1 VTLPRLY
8 VVLDSD
14 VAERFRWSIIDLA
27 CACLAGGARLLQV
40 RAKHL
45 ASGPM
50 VELCERVVA
59 EARPANARVIV
70 NDRGD
75 VARLADAAGVHVGQ
89 DDLAPDLVRRVVGP
103 DLFVGLST
111 HTRDQ
116 VARALASPIDYLAV
130 GPVFD
135 TATKETG
142 YERVGLDLVRLAAAE
157 AAPVGM
163 PVVAIGGITLE
174 QAPSVLEAGAASVAV
189 ISDLLTGG
197 DPEGRTRAFV
207 ARLG

>member
-1 VTLPRLY
+1 MTLPRLY

-27 CACLAGGARLLQV
+27 RACLAGGARLLQV

-45 ASGPM
+45 AAGPM

-89 DDLAPDLVRRVVGP
+89 DDLTPDLVRRVVGP

>member
-174 QAPSVLEAGAASVAV
+174 QAPNVLEAGAASVAV

>member
-27 CACLAGGARLLQV
+27 RACLAGGARLLQV

-45 ASGPM
+45 AAGPM

-89 DDLAPDLVRRVVGP
+89 DDLTPDLVRRVVGP

-174 QAPSVLEAGAASVAV
+174 QAPNVLEAGAASVAV